1 MPETHPDRG
10 PAASPDTPAPS
21 GPSSGAPASDRGV
34 FLRMFPSIVL
44 PMFIAVMDQT
54 IVATALPSIAV
65 ALDDVERIAWVVVAY
80 LVATT
85 IAAPVY
91 GRLGDVYGR
100 RRMMFV
106 ALGVMLAGSMACA
119 LAPSLPALIFARVLQ
134 GLGGGGLMTLSQA
147 LISESVP
154 PRDRA
159 RYQGYLATVVVFSNA
174 FGPVAGGWL
183 TSGVGWRSIFWIN
196 LPLGLLAAALTFR
209 LPARAPKPDSDW
221 RFDTPG
227 LIWFVLFV
235 APSLIAMEQIRR
247 LRLAEA
253 PLIAALVGVAVVA
266 MFFLTRRE
274 LRTPQPLFPFA
285 LLREKTIWRSNAMAA
300 CHGAALVSLIAYLP
314 IYLRTERGL
323 TPAETG
329 YLLLPIAFGIGVGSL
344 VTGRLV
350 AKTGRTAI
358 FPSLALIP
366 VVMILV
372 YVAFNHQSLD
382 VVRFGMVIGA
392 LTFFMGSVMGVVQVI
407 VQNAA
412 GVGML
417 GAAAG
422 SVQFSRAIGASFGT
436 ALVGAALFAVFNAQ
450 AGEATDIFADLVE
463 RGPEALTRLTPAL
476 RAVAENALAA
486 GFRAI
491 FLVIASFTALALVF
505 AWSIPARKL

>member
-1 MPETHPDRG
+1 MPPDR
-10 PAASPDTPAPS
+10 APDAPAPD
-21 GPSSGAPASDRGV
+21 GAGV

-54 IVATALPSIAV
+54 IVATALPAIAV
-65 ALDDVERIAWVVVAY
+65 AMDDVERIAWVVVAY

-106 ALGVMLAGSMACA
+106 ALGVMLAGSLACA
-119 LAPSLPALIFARVLQ
+119 MAPSLLFLIGARILQ

-159 RYQGYLATVVVFSNA
+159 RYQGYLATVVVFSNV

-183 TSGVGWRSIFWIN
+183 TSGLGWRSIFWIN
-196 LPLGLLAAALTFR
+196 LPLGLLAAALVLR
-209 LPARAPKPDSDW
+209 LPARAARPDADW

-227 LIWFVLFV
+227 LLWFVLFV
-235 APSLIAMEQIRR
+235 APALVAMEQIRR
-247 LRLAEA
+247 LRLADA
-253 PLIAALVGVAVVA
+253 PLIAALIAVAIVGLVLLA
-266 MFFLTRRE
+266 RRE
-274 LRTPQPLFPFA
+274 LRTPQPLFPFT
-285 LLREKTIWRSNAMAA
+285 LLREKTIWRSDAMAA

-314 IYLRTERGL
+314 IYLRTARGL
-323 TPAETG
+323 SPAETG
-329 YLLLPIAFGIGVGSL
+329 YFLLPIAFGIGIGSI
-344 VTGRLV
+344 VTGKLV
-350 AKTGRTAI
+350 SQTGRTAI
-358 FPSLALIP
+358 FPSLAMIP
-366 VVMILV
+366 VVGILL
-372 YVAFNHQSLD
+372 YVAFNHQTLD
-382 VVRFGMVIGA
+382 VRVFGLVIGL

-412 GVGML
+412 GAGML

-436 ALVGAALFAVFNAQ
+436 ALVGAILFAVFKSHASG
-450 AGEATDIFADLVE
+450 AEGIFADLVE
-463 RGPEALTRLTPAL
+463 RGPAALAGLAPAA
-476 RAVAENALAA
+476 RDIASFALAA
-486 GFRAI
+486 GFRAV
-491 FLVIASFTALALVF
+491 FLTVAGFAALALAF
-505 AWSIPARKL
+505 AWSIPNRRL

>member
-1 MPETHPDRG
+1 
-10 PAASPDTPAPS
+10 
-21 GPSSGAPASDRGV
+21 
-34 FLRMFPSIVL
+34 MFPSIVL

-54 IVATALPSIAV
+54 IVATALPAIAV
-65 ALDDVERIAWVVVAY
+65 DLDDVERIAWIVVAY

-100 RRMMFV
+100 RRMMFF
-106 ALGVMLAGSMACA
+106 ALGVMVLGSIACA
-119 LAPSLPALIFARVLQ
+119 LAPTLPALVAARVLQ

-159 RYQGYLATVVVFSNA
+159 RYQGYLASVVVFSNA

-183 TSGVGWRSIFWIN
+183 TSGLGWRSIFWIN
-196 LPLGLLAAALTFR
+196 LPLGLLAAVLVRR
-209 LPARAPKPDSDW
+209 LPAFAPKPNSDW

-227 LIWFVLFV
+227 LLWFVLFV
-235 APSLIAMEQIRR
+235 APALVALEQIRR
-247 LRLAEA
+247 LRLADA
-253 PLIAALVGVAVVA
+253 PVILALVGVAVAALVL
-266 MFFLTRRE
+266 LTRRE
-274 LRTPQPLFPFA
+274 LKIAQPLFPFS

-314 IYLRTERGL
+314 IYLRVARGL
-323 TPAETG
+323 SPAQTG
-329 YLLLPIAFGIGVGSL
+329 YFLLPIAFGIGVGSL
-344 VTGRLV
+344 ATGRLV
-350 AKTGRTAI
+350 AQTGRTAI

-366 VVMILV
+366 VVAILL
-372 YVAFNHQSLD
+372 YIAFGHETLD
-382 VVRFGMVIGA
+382 VRLFGLTIGV

-436 ALVGAALFAVFNAQ
+436 ALVGAVLFAVFKAQ
-450 AGEATDIFADLVE
+450 AGDATSVFADLVE
-463 RGPEALTRLTPAL
+463 RGPAALTQLAPAV
-476 RAVAENALAA
+476 RQTAEIALDA
-486 GFRAI
+486 GFRAV
-491 FLVIASFTALALVF
+491 FLVVAGFAALALVC
-505 AWSIPARKL
+505 AWSIPSRRL

>member
-1 MPETHPDRG
+1 MPDTSPDR
-10 PAASPDTPAPS
+10 AQDAPS
-21 GPSSGAPASDRGV
+21 PTGAGV
-34 FLRMFPSIVL
+34 FFRMFPSIVL

-54 IVATALPSIAV
+54 IVATALPAIAV

-100 RRMMFV
+100 RRMMFL
-106 ALGVMLAGSMACA
+106 ALAVMMLGSLACA
-119 LAPSLPALIFARVLQ
+119 LAPTLPFLIFARILQ

-159 RYQGYLATVVVFSNA
+159 RYQGYLATVVVFSNV

-183 TSGVGWRSIFWIN
+183 TSGLGWRSIFWIN
-196 LPLGLLAAALTFR
+196 MPLGLLAAALVLR
-209 LPARAPKPDSDW
+209 LPARAPKPDADW

-227 LIWFVLFV
+227 LVWFVLFV
-235 APSLIAMEQIRR
+235 APALVAMEQIRR
-247 LRLAEA
+247 LRLADA
-253 PLIAALVGVAVVA
+253 PLIMALIGVAVVA
-266 MFFLTRRE
+266 LVLLTRRE
-274 LRTPQPLFPFA
+274 LKTPQPLFPFS
-285 LLREKTIWRSNAMAA
+285 LLREKTIWRSDAMAA

-314 IYLRTERGL
+314 IYLRVARGL
-323 TPAETG
+323 SPAETG
-329 YLLLPIAFGIGVGSL
+329 YFLLPIAFGIGVGSI
-344 VTGRLV
+344 VTGKLV
-350 AKTGRTAI
+350 SQTGRTAI

-366 VVMILV
+366 VVTIMV
-372 YVAFNHQSLD
+372 YVAFNHQTLD
-382 VVRFGMVIGA
+382 VRAFGAIIGV

-412 GVGML
+412 GAGML

-436 ALVGAALFAVFNAQ
+436 ALVGAVLFAVFKAHTGKA
-450 AGEATDIFADLVE
+450 AGVFADLVE
-463 RGPEALTRLTPAL
+463 RGPDALTRLAPAA
-476 RAVAENALAA
+476 RATAELALSA
-486 GFRAI
+486 GFRAV
-491 FLVIASFTALALVF
+491 FLVVAAFAALALVF
-505 AWSIPARKL
+505 AWAIPNRRL